1 MSKTYTLHP
10 IAIVHGRGKSSSYLS
25 DGWSNL
31 FNYHPNEL
39 YAGMDGHWVESAYE
53 ADYYIW
59 NEMHCLNF
67 MFDQTTLNTLRTKT
81 IQSITFSTK
90 VTGTL
95 KANTEE
101 DRHQIRYRL
110 NEGSGAGTTSTS
122 SYWKSAADAAATGEG
137 RTVVGLIGSSTAEE
151 QEVTNQTVTVAL
163 SGDVP
168 KYGYVIGPSAIHHR
182 GSKGLLTFSDVLSDT
197 TLTVVT
203 SEEESYSVIY
213 SANGGEGAPPT
224 QTYPVGASVTLSSV
238 QPTRTGHRFLG
249 WSQNSGASTSSYA
262 PGSTQ
267 TFNGNVTLYAV
278 WEHLTYTITFDA
290 NGGSNAPAPQ
300 TKTYGVNL
308 TLTSSQPTREGYTFL
323 GWAASNAATT
333 PDYTSGA
340 TYSANGNA
348 TLFAVWSLD
357 TGQYTLTY
365 NANGGTGAP
374 PSETQTYSAANP
386 TNFTVS
392 SVQPTR
398 AGHTFLGWSFSS
410 SGTATYHAGDT
421 FPASSNKTLYA
432 IWEAETYTVSF
443 DANGGSGAPSAQ
455 TKTYGVALTLSSTAP
470 TRTGHTFLGWAESS
484 DATTAAYS
492 AGGSFTKNQNITLYA
507 VWQVVTYT
515 VTFNANGGSDAPASQ
530 IKTYGQTLVLTLDTP
545 TRTGYQFLGWG
556 LNSVTATVA
565 YEPGGN
571 YTNNANITLYAV
583 WRESITTGVYVMHNG
598 ELVPALVYV

>member
-53 ADYYIW
+53 AGYYIW

-95 KANTEE
+95 KANTDE

-168 KYGYVIGPSAIHHR
+168 KYGYVIGPSAIHHH

-278 WEHLTYTITFDA
+278 WERLTYTITFDA

-470 TRTGHTFLGWAESS
+470 TRAGHTFLGWAESS
-484 DATTAAYS
+484 GATTAAYS